1 MTKNYFTDEQLNA
14 IHKEICRLED
24 LESGTS
30 LPVHPLNNVE
40 TANLRR
46 ICNLAVE
53 AAIGQ
58 PVASQ
63 VPRLIDLS
71 KSTNVHFSRTKEGMH
86 LTDDELKESINGTV
100 ANSLFPLY
108 EAGYYVEDKHNVKHY
123 SIPLYSVKE
132 LEN

>member
-1 MTKNYFTDEQLNA
+1 MTKNYFTDGQLNT

-53 AAIGQ
+53 AAIGD
-58 PVASQ
+58 VVGYTSSF
-63 VPRLIDLS
+63 RIERILDGS
-71 KSTNVHFSRTKEGMH
+71 DSTG
-86 LTDDELKESINGTV
+86 
-100 ANSLFPLY
+100 LY
-108 EAGYYVEDKHNVKHY
+108 RNKKDSNYE
-123 SIPLYSVKE
+123 IPLYSVKE
-132 LEN
+132 LED

>member
-1 MTKNYFTDEQLNA
+1 MSKNYFTDEQLNA

-53 AAIGQ
+53 AAIGE
-58 PVASQ
+58 PVAYCGEDFIGNLTSFT
-63 VPRLIDLS
+63 ID
-71 KSTNVHFSRTKEGMH
+71 KANNGMWQ
-86 LTDDELKESINGTV
+86 K
-100 ANSLFPLY
+100 
-108 EAGYYVEDKHNVKHY
+108 
-123 SIPLYSVKE
+123 PLYSVKE
-132 LEN
+132 LEI

>member
-53 AAIGQ
+53 AAIGEA
-58 PVASQ
+58 VAWMYDKKQWVSDGIPTYPNGNCTCEQ
-63 VPRLIDLS
+63 CCGEVEKVITDFVTTDKDETEDDS
-71 KSTNVHFSRTKEGMH
+71 VFNVR
-86 LTDDELKESINGTV
+86 
-100 ANSLFPLY
+100 
-108 EAGYYVEDKHNVKHY
+108 
-123 SIPLYSVKE
+123 PLYSVKE

>member
-53 AAIGQ
+53 AAIGE
-58 PVASQ
+58 PVGELSVDYQGFRAYKNN
-63 VPRLIDLS
+63 IDLP
-71 KSTNVHFSRTKEGMH
+71 EG
-86 LTDDELKESINGTV
+86 
-100 ANSLFPLY
+100 Y
-108 EAGYYVEDKHNVKHY
+108 HNLH
-123 SIPLYSVKE
+123 SVKAM
-132 LEN
+132 EN

>member
-1 MTKNYFTDEQLNA
+1 MTKNYFTDGQLNA

-58 PVASQ
+58 KLGFRVE
-63 VPRLIDLS
+63 
-71 KSTNVHFSRTKEGMH
+71 HFDGGYELNFNETWQKVKEQ
-86 LTDDELKESINGTV
+86 L
-100 ANSLFPLY
+100 
-108 EAGYYVEDKHNVKHY
+108 
-123 SIPLYSVKE
+123 PLYSVKAM
-132 LEN
+132 EN

>member
-53 AAIGQ
+53 AAIGS
-58 PVASQ
+58 PIATIGTYDTQ
-63 VPRLIDLS
+63 VLDLS
-71 KSTNVHFSRTKEGMH
+71 KWQSLSPRVS
-86 LTDDELKESINGTV
+86 LYIVQELDN
-100 ANSLFPLY
+100 
-108 EAGYYVEDKHNVKHY
+108 
-123 SIPLYSVKE
+123 
-132 LEN
+132 

>member
-1 MTKNYFTDEQLNA
+1 MSKNYFKDEQLNA

-53 AAIGQ
+53 TAIGE
-58 PVASQ
+58 PV
-63 VPRLIDLS
+63 RTITL
-71 KSTNVHFSRTKEGMH
+71 KS
-86 LTDDELKESINGTV
+86 NGW
-100 ANSLFPLY
+100 Y
-108 EAGYYVEDKHNVKHY
+108 EKHNESDNKDIEHCIKEKIYVRN
-123 SIPLYSVKE
+123 LYSVKE